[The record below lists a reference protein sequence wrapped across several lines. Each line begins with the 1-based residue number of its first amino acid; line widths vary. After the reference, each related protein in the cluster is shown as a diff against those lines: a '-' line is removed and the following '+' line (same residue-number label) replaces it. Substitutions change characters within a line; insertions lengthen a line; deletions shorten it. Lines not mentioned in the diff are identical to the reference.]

1 MGDRS
6 DPHRILF
13 KLFLDHYHH
22 HCQCSANEGKPY
34 MFVFISQKDVQ
45 LSTWACVTKI
55 TVWLSVVSISSLGG
69 YSKYNWTGTCCK
81 VIASLRSS
89 SLVFHYILASL
100 IYLRFYLCIYPYSEV
115 IFSSMYEASDSRSL
129 DKPFVV
135 LVLKA
140 LFQSALAQEE
150 WVLINKAVSSES
162 PLGEGWGM
170 KVLIHKAYFHFYKQ
184 GCCHCHKWNKH
195 FCICFVFLFMGVIC

>member
-6 DPHRILF
+6 DPHTILF

-100 IYLRFYLCIYPYSEV
+100 IYFRFYLSIISLLRSDIQHHVWSIRQQVPGQAFCSVGVEGFVSVSVGPGRV
-115 IFSSMYEASDSRSL
+115 GTNQQSSFIRKPPGGGVGNESL
-129 DKPFVV
+129 DSQG
-135 LVLKA
+135 
-140 LFQSALAQEE
+140 LFS
-150 WVLINKAVSSES
+150 
-162 PLGEGWGM
+162 
-170 KVLIHKAYFHFYKQ
+170 
-184 GCCHCHKWNKH
+184 
-195 FCICFVFLFMGVIC
+195 FLQARLLSLSQVK